1 MSADRLQRRSFLTS
15 GLLACGGMVLG
26 PMASVWA
33 QSSVPQEVSSELGS
47 AQLAGSSRMRFFGLG
62 IYDARL
68 WVAPNFSAARYAQH
82 VLALELTYLRSL
94 SGSAIAER
102 SLKEMRRSG
111 ALSAD
116 TERRWLASM
125 QEAFPDVQE
134 GDRITGLH
142 LPSMG
147 ARFWFNG
154 QLRSTIADIEFSRR
168 FFGIWLSEATSE
180 PALRAEL
187 LARAAP

>member
-1 MSADRLQRRSFLTS
+1 MPADRLHRRTFITA
-15 GLLACGGMVLG
+15 GLVACGGMALG

-33 QSSVPQEVSSELGS
+33 QSTVPQEVSGELGS

-68 WVAPNFSAARYAQH
+68 WVAPGFRAATYAQH
-82 VLALELTYLRSL
+82 GLALELTYLRSL
-94 SGSAIAER
+94 SGNAIAER
-102 SLKEMRRSG
+102 SVKEMRRSG
-111 ALSAD
+111 ELSTD
-116 TERRWLASM
+116 TERRWLAAM

-134 GDRITGLH
+134 GNRITGLH

-147 ARFWFNG
+147 AKFWFNG
-154 QLRSTIADIEFSRR
+154 QLRSTIADVEFSRR

>member
-1 MSADRLQRRSFLTS
+1 MSADRVHRRSFLAT
-15 GLLACGGMVLG
+15 GLLACGGMALG

-33 QSSVPQEVSSELGS
+33 QSTVPQEVSGELGS

-68 WVAPNFSAARYAQH
+68 WVAPGFSATRYSQH
-82 VLALELTYLRSL
+82 ALALELSYLRSL

-142 LPSMG
+142 LPKQG

-154 QLRSTIADIEFSRR
+154 QLRSTIADVEFSRR
-168 FFGIWLSEATSE
+168 FFGIWLSDATSE